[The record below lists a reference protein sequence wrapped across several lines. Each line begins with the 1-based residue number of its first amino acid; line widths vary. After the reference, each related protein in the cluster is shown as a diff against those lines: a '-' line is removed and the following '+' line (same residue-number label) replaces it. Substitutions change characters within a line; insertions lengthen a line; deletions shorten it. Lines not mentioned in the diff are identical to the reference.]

1 MAVGGQ
7 AKCNQGR
14 SRSRSRS
21 GTQTQIQTE
30 AESKSKSQK
39 HLQVVSEM
47 DSFLFFRHARCT
59 SVALRPLTLRLAFPF
74 LLVCL
79 GQSAAMCAAISQWTW
94 DGNTSM
100 IPFAVCKKPFKPFS
114 SGDAAGGEP
123 KPLFGCKRH
132 SPVRERV
139 MAKHGPRPGWQSF
152 DAFANHKGS
161 SKEGEDKGGG
171 SGSDSERAAAQPRF
185 DECVEVHAQCGH
197 TSDMHDRHS
206 PKNTIRE
213 CCDI

>member
-1 MAVGGQ
+1 VAASKLPAVPAGFICGFPLARASAPNYITYGMAVGGQ

-39 HLQVVSEM
+39 HL
-47 DSFLFFRHARCT
+47 
-59 SVALRPLTLRLAFPF
+59 
-74 LLVCL
+74 
-79 GQSAAMCAAISQWTW
+79 QSAAMCAAISQWTW